1 LELHYFCHPLSH
13 AYVRT
18 YRFEHDYEKKY
29 YEHNRVDAV
38 AMERLTPSPYVMD
51 IYSYCGNSVI
61 TEFATQSFNNYI
73 KQSNPFERLLLARDI
88 ARGMADI
95 HGIDAGGNVTLVHND
110 INPANVM
117 IRDKKPRFNDFNVA
131 ILMTWNKEENRP
143 CQFQGDFSNA
153 QVSDRYRRAVFERS
167 HLVSLRVF

>member
-1 LELHYFCHPLSH
+1 
-13 AYVRT
+13 
-18 YRFEHDYEKKY
+18 
-29 YEHNRVDAV
+29 
-38 AMERLTPSPYVMD
+38 MERLTPSPYVMD